1 MPNENLETQDCVQ
14 LCWAGGPHGTVL
26 TPLAY
31 KLFCIAWRR
40 GQRKPRTDR
49 VGGWDSVQTSAL
61 QKMYAGRHAGR
72 KNVLPRTQRAT
83 PGAHKICERFL
94 NFKPN
99 IGSFTYQ
106 GKDSDRQRPGARG
119 QNRVDRL
126 KPQVLNRHLP
136 NCLMQQRAFSAPA
149 KGPDT
154 CTTSLL
160 MACWIRSLPPAS

>member
-14 LCWAGGPHGTVL
+14 LGWAGGPHGTVL

-72 KNVLPRTQRAT
+72 TNVFPRTQRAT

-119 QNRVDRL
+119 QNRLDRL

-136 NCLMQQRAFSAPA
+136 NCLMQQRA
-149 KGPDT
+149 
-154 CTTSLL
+154 
-160 MACWIRSLPPAS
+160 I